1 MPDVNAGIRYWKI
14 SPGERAWFWP
24 KCRDN
29 NLICLGWCRDTD
41 WRKTKFGD
49 LARNPNKEL
58 IEKVLTEEYLK
69 ILASWE
75 NIPGSDSNRLLN
87 FLKKSQFEQYW
98 DDTEYEKLSTNAIIK
113 ILGDIKVPD
122 NITNRKIADEFFNT
136 VKAMDIDWDD
146 GAKIEKTNEDKTVRV
161 LYGEN
166 VAEITLDENKKKGIL
181 IINKEQYDNPLV
193 IKKENG
199 KFNIYRYTDNQ
210 INTWADII
218 KDFLEIKPG
227 HMVIV
232 WDKNFHINAM
242 AEVIG
247 EYEFKKEFEYPHI
260 KKVKW
265 QTIFKEPLYIKPIL
279 SNLEKQA
286 FRPTVIELTKKDWD
300 TIYNY
305 AGLVPRKEPTIE
317 NERYSM
323 ERANAT
329 INLLNKNLNVIL
341 YGPPGTGKTYET
353 VNEALKIIHQNTYY
367 CDGKQRKELIQEFNN
382 LLEKKQIK
390 FITFHQSYSYE
401 DFIEGIRPESKPN
414 GSIEY
419 PVKDGLFKQMCFE
432 AAYELIKDQIEN
444 KDISFE
450 LAFKQFTDKFNDQKL
465 NDQKFLLKTKNDK
478 PVEIISIEDNV
489 RIKIENGNEYP
500 VSIAPLREVFEKWD
514 QIEKVDDVWEKLGVG
529 GGVES
534 YVYAIVSYLKD
545 LSSKIQNNH
554 DSDKGY
560 EDKKAH
566 VLGKLSLD
574 IFRTKSGEP
583 HVLII
588 DEINRGN
595 ISKIFGEL
603 ITLVEEDKRFG
614 AKNELTTTLPYSKE
628 RFGVPSNLY
637 IIGTMNTADRSI
649 ALLDIALRRRFTFE
663 EMMPK
668 PELLDGISIDGINL
682 VELLEKLNNRITA
695 LIDRDH
701 QIGHSYFLNLKG
713 MEPEDA
719 KENLKSIWYKKIL
732 PLLQE
737 YFYNDWKRLSL
748 LLNEGFILKEDN
760 PFQGNYS
767 CNYIYKIKPYGQWED
782 FKYSLESI
790 MAGAQD
796 NEENSME

>member
-1 MPDVNAGIRYWKI
+1 MTGGNAGIRYWKI
-14 SPGERAWFWP
+14 SPGKGAENWEV
-24 KCRDN
+24 CRDN
-29 NLICLGWCRDTD
+29 NIISIGWNETED

-49 LARNPNKEL
+49 LTTNTDN
-58 IEKVLTEEYLK
+58 EKIKMVLKNYYPKFNSME
-69 ILASWE
+69 IGQS
-75 NIPGSDSNRLLN
+75 S
-87 FLKKSQFEQYW
+87 
-98 DDTEYEKLSTNAIIK
+98 AIIR
-113 ILGDIKVPD
+113 L
-122 NITNRKIADEFFNT
+122 
-136 VKAMDIDWDD
+136 
-146 GAKIEKTNEDKTVRV
+146 
-161 LYGEN
+161 
-166 VAEITLDENKKKGIL
+166 
-181 IINKEQYDNPLV
+181 
-193 IKKENG
+193 
-199 KFNIYRYTDNQ
+199 
-210 INTWADII
+210 
-218 KDFLEIKPG
+218 FLEIKPG
-227 HMVIV
+227 DKVV
-232 WDKNFHINAM
+232 VYDKNYHINAM
-242 AEVIG
+242 CKVIG
-247 EYEFKKEFEYPHI
+247 EYEFEEDYDYPHT
-260 KKVKW
+260 KKVEWIK
-265 QTIFKEPLYIKPIL
+265 IFSPPFDIRPIKLDTKMGVP
-279 SNLEKQA
+279 K
-286 FRPTVIELTKKDWD
+286 TVIKMTERDWNA
-300 TIYNY
+300 IYNY
-305 AGLVPRKEPTIE
+305 AIRNGETEEKEKKEEEVDMDNPHE
-317 NERYSM
+317 
-323 ERANAT
+323 
-329 INLLNKNLNVIL
+329 NLNVIL

-353 VNEALKIIHQNTYY
+353 PNKALEIIHKDNNY
-367 CDGKQRKELIQEFNN
+367 CSGKERRELVQEFNK

-500 VSIAPLREVFEKWD
+500 VSIAPLREVFQKWD
-514 QIEKVDDVWEKLGVG
+514 QIEKVDDVWEKLKVG

-534 YVYAIVSYLKD
+534 YVYAIVAYLKD
-545 LSSKIQNNH
+545 LSSKIQNNN
-554 DSDKGY
+554 DSDIGY
-560 EDKKAH
+560 EAKKAH

-574 IFRTKSGEP
+574 NFRTKSGEP

-603 ITLVEEDKRFG
+603 ITLVEDDKRLG
-614 AKNELTTTLPYSKE
+614 AENELTATLPYSKE

-668 PELLDGISIDGINL
+668 PELLDGISINGINL
-682 VELLEKLNNRITA
+682 AELLENLNNRITA

-713 MEPEDA
+713 LEPEDA
-719 KENLKSIWYKKIL
+719 KNNLVSIWYKKII

-737 YFYNDWKRLSL
+737 YFYNDWERLSL
-748 LLNEGFILKEDN
+748 VLNEGFILKEDN
-760 PFQGNYS
+760 PFQGDYS
-767 CNYIYKIKPYGQWED
+767 CSYVYRIKPYDQEE
-782 FKYSLESI
+782 FKHNLESI
-790 MAGAQD
+790 MSEAQND
-796 NEENSME
+796 NDEKSME